1 MATLKDLE
9 TFLNDRLKSKSKSKS
24 TVSQYKYCI
33 NLLKEY
39 NIDNLIA
46 DDILKLFDSKLVNPN
61 TYITRLSP
69 LITFFKHK
77 NYSIEFNK
85 LINKR
90 NQLENKID
98 STIDNDIVED
108 WEEIYNKAKTIQ
120 DFDEKLLIYCFLFIP
135 LRSDITTVKIRNYNA
150 QVDNYYLNGK
160 IVFNSLIKKGGIKTI
175 DVPKELDDLIQNIKL
190 VNYQEDYLIRL
201 NYKDRSNGITRQL
214 GKVSLKYFG
223 KQLTINDYRHIYS
236 TYKSKQTEDL
246 PLKQRLKSIDET
258 AQIMNNSVLSQVRYY
273 IRKTMDNKREDFE
286 KLLKNINV
294 IHSYD
299 GKVYIVDNI
308 IEVIDMNKFS
318 L

>member
-33 NLLKEY
+33 NLLKEN
-39 NIDNLIA
+39 NIDKLVV
-46 DDILKLFDSKLVNPN
+46 DDILKLFDNKLVNPN

-108 WEEIYNKAKTIQ
+108 WDEIYNKAKTIQ

-236 TYKSKQTEDL
+236 THKAKQTEDL
-246 PLKQRLKSIDET
+246 PLKARLKSIDET
-258 AQIMNNSVLSQVRYY
+258 SKLMNNSVLSQVRYY

-286 KLLKNINV
+286 KSLNNINA

-299 GKVYIVDNI
+299 GKVYIVENI

>member
-33 NLLKEY
+33 NLLKEN
-39 NIDNLIA
+39 NINKLIV
-46 DDILKLFDSKLVNPN
+46 DDILKLFDNKLVNPN

-98 STIDNDIVED
+98 STIDNDVVED
-108 WEEIYNKAKTIQ
+108 WDEIYNKAKTIQ

>member
-1 MATLKDLE
+1 MPSLTELE
-9 TFLNDRLKSKSKSKS
+9 DYLNGRLKSKSKSKS

-33 NLLKEY
+33 NLLREN
-39 NIDNLIA
+39 NINKLIV
-46 DDILKLFDSKLVNPN
+46 DDILKLFDNKLVNPN

-108 WEEIYNKAKTIQ
+108 WDEIYNKAKTIQ

-190 VNYQEDYLIRL
+190 INYQEDYLIRL
-201 NYKDRSNGITRQL
+201 NYKD
-214 GKVSLKYFG
+214 
-223 KQLTINDYRHIYS
+223 
-236 TYKSKQTEDL
+236 
-246 PLKQRLKSIDET
+246 
-258 AQIMNNSVLSQVRYY
+258 
-273 IRKTMDNKREDFE
+273 
-286 KLLKNINV
+286 
-294 IHSYD
+294 
-299 GKVYIVDNI
+299 
-308 IEVIDMNKFS
+308 
-318 L
+318 

>member
-33 NLLKEY
+33 NLLKEN
-39 NIDNLIA
+39 NINKLIV
-46 DDILKLFDSKLVNPN
+46 DDILKLFDNKLVNPN

-108 WEEIYNKAKTIQ
+108 WDEIYNKAKTIQ

-160 IVFNSLIKKGGIKTI
+160 IVFNSLIKKEGIKTI
-175 DVPKELDDLIQNIKL
+175 DVPKELDDLIHNIKL

-236 TYKSKQTEDL
+236 THKAQQTEDL
-246 PLKQRLKSIDET
+246 SLKQRLKSIDET
-258 AQIMNNSVLSQVRYY
+258 SKIMNNSVLSQVRYY
-273 IRKTMDNKREDFE
+273 IRKTLEEKKEDFE
-286 KLLKNINV
+286 KSLNNINV

-299 GKVYIVDNI
+299 GKIYIVDNI
-308 IEVIDMNKFS
+308 IEIIEINQ
-318 L
+318 